1 MKDFNF
7 DKLKNIKTPDSWIEN
22 AVNIPNVQKKP
33 KKVIPFNTR
42 VVATA
47 ACLTFCFVLGSVM
60 LPIVNTDPTAV
71 VRPLTEPTTENPDN
85 DSQNKTET
93 KGYSYSSDPTL
104 PKVDE
109 MLPVIL
115 LPNGE
120 TVPLYPTNNTDSFYS
135 KTEVDEVN
143 KGNGGQ
149 HTGNASVSKDETT
162 VTIATEPEETASVPT
177 VFPTEPVVTEPT
189 EQTTM
194 ATIPTYT
201 QPVTVPTIRPTYTH
215 PVTIPTEPY
224 ESEPV
229 YTQSTELPTEVVEPT
244 EPATRP
250 PHSTQPTVAP
260 TEPTISTVP
269 TTDNKLFK
277 SSVVFY
283 PENISHYK
291 NDGNVYCHIVGTNGK
306 EYAQKFSSA
315 EVSSLKSSYIVYN
328 PYNSLGNLT
337 MEKNKYYD
345 IYFYTKSHTSKTY
358 RCYLGTNNYYIIE

>member
-7 DKLKNIKTPDSWIEN
+7 DKLKNFKTQDSWIEN

-71 VRPLTEPTTENPDN
+71 VRPLTEPTTENSN
-85 DSQNKTET
+85 NNSQNKTET
-93 KGYSYSSDPTL
+93 KDYSYSSDPTL

-109 MLPVIL
+109 ILPVII

-120 TVPLYPTNNTDSFYS
+120 TVTLYPTNNTDSFYP
-135 KTEVDEVN
+135 KTEEADMD
-143 KGNGGQ
+143 KGNGGS

-162 VTIATEPEETASVPT
+162 VTLATEPEETVTVPT
-177 VFPTEPVVTEPT
+177 EFPTEPVVTEPT
-189 EQTTM
+189 EQTTI
-194 ATIPTYT
+194 ATTPTYT
-201 QPVTVPTIRPTYTH
+201 QPVTQPTIRPTYTQ
-215 PVTIPTEPY
+215 PVTFPTEP
-224 ESEPV
+224 
-229 YTQSTELPTEVVEPT
+229 TEGVNPTI
-244 EPATRP
+244 RP
-250 PHSTQPTVAP
+250 SAPEQPTFSSQPTFAP

-269 TTDNKLFK
+269 STENKLFK
-277 SSVVFY
+277 NSVIFY
-283 PENISHYK
+283 PENISDYT
-291 NDGNVYCHIVGTNGK
+291 NDGNVYCHIIGADGR

-315 EVSSLKSSYIVYN
+315 EVSSLKSGYIVYS
-328 PYNSLGNLT
+328 PYNSLGTLT
-337 MEKNKYYD
+337 MERNKYYD

-358 RCYLGTNNYYIIE
+358 RCYLGVNNYYIIE

>member
-71 VRPLTEPTTENPDN
+71 VRPLTEPTTENTDN
-85 DSQNKTET
+85 NSQNKTET

-109 MLPVIL
+109 ILPVII

-120 TVPLYPTNNTDSFYS
+120 TVTLYPTNNTDSFYS
-135 KTEVDEVN
+135 EAEVDEVN
-143 KGNGGQ
+143 KGNGGN
-149 HTGNASVSKDETT
+149 HTGNASVSKDETI
-162 VTIATEPEETASVPT
+162 VTFATEPEETVSVPT
-177 VFPTEPVVTEPT
+177 EFPTEPVVTEPT
-189 EQTTM
+189 EQTTI
-194 ATIPTYT
+194 ATAPTYT
-201 QPVTVPTIRPTYTH
+201 QPVTQPTIRPTYTH
-215 PVTIPTEPY
+215 PVTFPTEP
-224 ESEPV
+224 
-229 YTQSTELPTEVVEPT
+229 TEEVNPTTPPSATERPT
-244 EPATRP
+244 F
-250 PHSTQPTVAP
+250 SSQPTFAP

-269 TTDNKLFK
+269 TTESKLFK
-277 SSVVFY
+277 NSVIFY
-283 PENISHYK
+283 PKNISDYK
-291 NDGNVYCHIVGTNGK
+291 TGGNVYCHIVDTNGR

-315 EVSSLKSSYIVYN
+315 EVSNLKGNYIVYN

-358 RCYLGTNNYYIIE
+358 RCYLGTSNYYIIE

>member
-22 AVNIPNVQKKP
+22 AINIPDAQKKP

-109 MLPVIL
+109 ILPVII

-120 TVPLYPTNNTDSFYS
+120 TVALYPTNNTDSFYS
-135 KTEVDEVN
+135 KTEEADID
-143 KGNGGQ
+143 KGNGGS

-162 VTIATEPEETASVPT
+162 VTLATEPEETVTVPT
-177 VFPTEPVVTEPT
+177 EFPTEPVVTEPT
-189 EQTTM
+189 EQTTI
-194 ATIPTYT
+194 ATTPTYT
-201 QPVTVPTIRPTYTH
+201 RPVTQPTIRPTYTH
-215 PVTIPTEPY
+215 PVTMPTEPTF
-224 ESEPV
+224 PI
-229 YTQSTELPTEVVEPT
+229 YTDATEVVEPT

-250 PHSTQPTVAP
+250 PYQTQPTFAP

-269 TTDNKLFK
+269 TTESKLFK

-283 PENISHYK
+283 PKNISDYK
-291 NDGNVYCHIVGTNGK
+291 TGGNVYCHIVGTDGK
-306 EYAQKFSSA
+306 EYSQKFSCA
-315 EVSSLKSSYIVYN
+315 EVSNLKGNYIVYN
-328 PYNSLGNLT
+328 PLGTLT

-345 IYFYTKSHTSKTY
+345 IYFYTNSHTSKTY
-358 RCYLGTNNYYIIE
+358 RCYLGANNYYIIE